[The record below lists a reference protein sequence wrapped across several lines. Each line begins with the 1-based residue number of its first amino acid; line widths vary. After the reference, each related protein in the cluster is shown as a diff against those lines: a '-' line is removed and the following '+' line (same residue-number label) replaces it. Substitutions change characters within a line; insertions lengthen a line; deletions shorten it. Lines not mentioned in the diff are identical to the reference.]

1 MGVCLNL
8 LCGGTGHGVK
18 MEYFKKEVEVA
29 GKKFI
34 IESGKAAKQSS
45 GSCTV
50 RIGDTVVL
58 VAAVASK
65 EPKPSI
71 DFMPL
76 TVDYRERTYAAG
88 KIPGGFFKREARP
101 RESEILVSRLI
112 DRSIRPL
119 FPEYWRNDTQISAIV
134 LSHDGENEAD
144 IASIL
149 GTSASLYT
157 SDLPFGTPVASVRI
171 GKIDGKLII
180 NPTISEQKLSV
191 LELVVSGTEDA
202 LTMVEAGAQELSEE
216 EMLEA
221 LNLARETIKA
231 ICLVQKSFPTKVKI
245 VVQEPEYNA
254 SLKADIEAEAIAK
267 AQECVRIKEKG
278 EREFFWASF
287 KKDITARLVEKYPE
301 EDASAIDTILED
313 IFYKKARELVLN
325 KRIRTDGRGLEEI
338 RPITCET
345 DILPRTH
352 GSSLFTRGQTQALV
366 TVTLGTP
373 GDMQI
378 MDELPGEYKE
388 RFMLHY
394 NFPGFSTGEAKGERS
409 TSRRE
414 IGHGNLAKRALT
426 PILPNEEDFGY
437 TIRIVSDILES
448 NGSSSMASVCGGSLA
463 LFNAGVPVKAA
474 CAGVAMGLMK
484 EGDNYVVLT
493 DIMGMEDHLGDM
505 DFKVAGTR
513 NGITALQMDIKITGL
528 TTEIM
533 AKALDQA
540 KRGRFFI
547 LDKMDAAISVPK
559 NNLSGYAPR
568 MVTLMIPQNKIGE
581 LIGPG
586 GKNIRKI
593 QEENNV
599 KIDIEETGKV
609 FISGSDSTG
618 VGATREY
625 VESITLEPEIGKIY
639 NARVTKLMA
648 FGAFAEIL
656 PGKEGLIHI
665 SQLATGHTKKVE
677 DVVKEGDKV
686 KVKVTEIDDKG
697 RINLSIKAAL

>member
-1 MGVCLNL
+1 VELAGY
-8 LCGGTGHGVK
+8 GVK
-18 MEYFKKEVEVA
+18 MEYFKKEMEVA

-34 IESGKAAKQSS
+34 VESGKVAKQSS

-50 RIGDTVVL
+50 RVGDTMVL

-65 EPKPSI
+65 DPKPGV

-88 KIPGGFFKREARP
+88 KIPGGFFKREAKP

-112 DRSIRPL
+112 DRSIRPM

-134 LSHDGENEAD
+134 LSHDGENESD
-144 IASIL
+144 IASII
-149 GTSASLYT
+149 GASVALYV
-157 SDLPFGTPVASVRI
+157 SDLPFNMPIAAVRV
-171 GKIDGKLII
+171 GKIDGKLVL
-180 NPTISEQKLSV
+180 NPTISEQKLSA
-191 LELVVSGTEDA
+191 LDLVVSGTEDA
-202 LTMVEAGAQELSEE
+202 LTMVEAGSQELSEE
-216 EMLEA
+216 DMLEA

-231 ICLVQKSFPTKVKI
+231 ICLVQKSFPTKVKTI
-245 VVQEPEYNA
+245 VHEPQYNA
-254 SLKADIEAEAIAK
+254 SLKADVEAEAVAK
-267 AQECVRIKEKG
+267 AEEGVTIKEKG

-287 KKDITARLVEKYPE
+287 KKDITTRFVEKYPQE
-301 EDASAIDTILED
+301 LASTIDAILED

-325 KRIRTDGRGLEEI
+325 KKVRTDGRGLEEI

-345 DILPRTH
+345 DVLPRAH

-373 GDMQI
+373 GDMQV
-378 MDELPGEYKE
+378 MDELSGEYRE

-414 IGHGNLAKRALT
+414 IGHGNLAKRSLS
-426 PILPNEEDFGY
+426 PILPNEENFGY

-513 NGITALQMDIKITGL
+513 KGITALQMDIKITGL

-533 AKALDQA
+533 AKALDHA

-559 NNLSGYAPR
+559 NDLSDYAPR
-568 MVTLMIPQNKIGE
+568 MATLMIPQNKIGE

-609 FISGSDSTG
+609 FISGTDSVG
-618 VGATREY
+618 VGATKEY
-625 VESITLEPEIGKIY
+625 LESMTAEAEVGKIY
-639 NARVTKLMA
+639 KARITKLMS

-665 SQLATGHTKKVE
+665 SQLAAGHTKKVE

-686 KVKVTEIDDKG
+686 KVTVTEIDDKG

>member
-1 MGVCLNL
+1 
-8 LCGGTGHGVK
+8 
-18 MEYFKKEVEVA
+18 MEYFKKEIEVI

-34 IESGKAAKQSS
+34 IESGKIAKQSS
-45 GSCTV
+45 GACTV
-50 RIGDTVVL
+50 RIGDTMVL
-58 VAAVASK
+58 VTAVASK
-65 EPKPSI
+65 DPKPDV

-88 KIPGGFFKREARP
+88 KIPGGFFKREAKP

-119 FPEYWRNDTQISAIV
+119 FPQYWRNDTQISAIV

-149 GTSASLYT
+149 GASVALYT
-157 SDLPFGTPVASVRI
+157 SDLPFTLPIASVRI
-171 GKIDGKLII
+171 GKIDGKLVV
-180 NPTISEQKLSV
+180 NPIISEQNLSV
-191 LELVVSGTEDA
+191 LDLVVSGTEDA

-221 LNLARETIKA
+221 LNLARQTIEA
-231 ICLVQKSFPTKVKI
+231 VCLVQKSFPTKTKT
-245 VVQEPEYNA
+245 VVREPKYNV
-254 SLKADIEAEAIAK
+254 SLENDIKAEAIAK
-267 AQECVRIKEKG
+267 AEEGVTIEEKG

-301 EDASAIDTILED
+301 ESVVTIDTILED

-325 KRIRTDGRGLEEI
+325 KKVRTDSRGLEEI

-345 DILPRTH
+345 DFLPRAH
-352 GSSLFTRGQTQALV
+352 GSALFTRGQTQALV

-373 GDMQI
+373 GNMQI
-378 MDELPGEYKE
+378 MDELSGEFKE

-414 IGHGNLAKRALT
+414 IGHGNLAKRALR
-426 PILPNEEDFGY
+426 PILPKEEDFGY

-463 LFNAGVPVKAA
+463 LFNAGVPVKSA

-484 EGDNYVVLT
+484 EGDNYVILT

-505 DFKVAGTR
+505 DFKVAGTKK
-513 NGITALQMDIKITGL
+513 GITALQMDIKITGL

-547 LDKMDAAISVPK
+547 LDKMDSAISIPK
-559 NNLSGYAPR
+559 NDLSTYAPR
-568 MVTLMIPQNKIGE
+568 METLMIPQNKIGE

-609 FISGSDSTG
+609 FISGTDSAD
-618 VGATREY
+618 VKATKEY
-625 VESITLEPEIGKIY
+625 VESMTAEAEAGKIY
-639 NARVTKLMA
+639 NARITKLMA

-686 KVKVTEIDDKG
+686 KVKVTAIDDKG

>member
-1 MGVCLNL
+1 
-8 LCGGTGHGVK
+8 

-29 GKKFI
+29 GKNFI
-34 IESGKAAKQSS
+34 IESGKVAKQSS
-45 GSCTV
+45 GSCV
-50 RIGDTVVL
+50 VKVGDTVVL
-58 VAAVASK
+58 ATAVASK
-65 EPKPSI
+65 DPRPSM

-88 KIPGGFFKREARP
+88 KIPGGFFKREAKP

-112 DRSIRPL
+112 DRSVRPL

-134 LSHDGENEAD
+134 LSHDGENESD
-144 IASIL
+144 IASII
-149 GTSASLYT
+149 GASVALYT
-157 SDLPFGTPVASVRI
+157 SDLPFSMPIASVRI
-171 GKIDGKLII
+171 GKIDGRLVV
-180 NPTISEQKLSV
+180 NPIISEQKLSV
-191 LELVVSGTEDA
+191 LDLVVSGTEDA
-202 LTMVEAGAQELSEE
+202 LTMVEAGSQELSEE

-231 ICLVQKSFPTKVKI
+231 ICLVQKSFPTKVKT
-245 VVQEPEYNA
+245 VVQEPQYNA
-254 SLKADIEAEAIAK
+254 SLKADIEAEATTK
-267 AQECVRIKEKG
+267 AEEGVTIKEKG
-278 EREFFWASF
+278 EREFFWATF
-287 KKDITARLVEKYPE
+287 KKDITARLVEKYPQE
-301 EDASAIDTILED
+301 SASTVDAMLED
-313 IFYKKARELVLN
+313 IFYKRARDLVLN
-325 KRIRTDGRGLEEI
+325 KKVRTDGRGLEEI
-338 RPITCET
+338 RPISCET
-345 DILPRTH
+345 DVLPRTH

-366 TVTLGTP
+366 TVTLGIP

-378 MDELPGEYKE
+378 MDELSGEYKE

-394 NFPGFSTGEAKGERS
+394 NFPGFSTGEAKSERA

-414 IGHGNLAKRALT
+414 IGHGNLAKRSLR
-426 PILPNEEDFGY
+426 PILPNEKDFGY
-437 TIRIVSDILES
+437 TIRVVSDILES

-513 NGITALQMDIKITGL
+513 KGITALQMDIKIAGL
-528 TTEIM
+528 TTDIM

-559 NNLSGYAPR
+559 NDLSEYAPR
-568 MVTLMIPQNKIGE
+568 METLMIPQNKIGE

-609 FISGSDSTG
+609 FISGADSTG
-618 VGATREY
+618 VGATKEY
-625 VESITLEPEIGKIY
+625 VKSMIAEAEIGKIY
-639 NARVTKLMA
+639 NARITKLMA

-665 SQLATGHTKKVE
+665 SQLAAGHTKKVE

-686 KVKVTEIDDKG
+686 KVKITEIDDRG

>member
-1 MGVCLNL
+1 
-8 LCGGTGHGVK
+8 

-29 GKKFI
+29 GKKFV
-34 IESGKAAKQSS
+34 IESGKVAKQSS

-50 RIGDTVVL
+50 SVGDTVVL
-58 VAAVASK
+58 VTVVASK
-65 EPKPSI
+65 DPKPGV

-88 KIPGGFFKREARP
+88 KIPGGFFKREAKP

-119 FPEYWRNDTQISAIV
+119 FPQYWRNDTQISAIV
-134 LSHDGENEAD
+134 LSHDGQSPAD

-149 GTSASLYT
+149 GASVALYT
-157 SDLPFGTPVASVRI
+157 SDLPFSMPIASVRI
-171 GKIDGKLII
+171 GKIDGQLVV

-191 LELVVSGTEDA
+191 LDLVVSATEDA
-202 LTMVEAGAQELSEE
+202 LTMVEAAAQELSEE

-221 LNLARETIKA
+221 LNIARETIKT
-231 ICLVQKSFPTKVKI
+231 ICLVQKSFPTKVKAAAE
-245 VVQEPEYNA
+245 EPEYNA
-254 SLKADIEAEAIAK
+254 SLKADIEAEAITK
-267 AQECVRIKEKG
+267 AQAGVTIKEKR

-287 KKDITARLVEKYPE
+287 KKDITAKLVEKYPQE
-301 EDASAIDTILED
+301 STSTIDTILEN
-313 IFYKKARELVLN
+313 IFYKQARELVLN
-325 KRIRTDGRGLEEI
+325 KKVRTDGRGLEEI

-345 DILPRTH
+345 DILPRSH

-366 TVTLGTP
+366 TVTLGTH

-378 MDELPGEYKE
+378 MDELSEEYKE

-394 NFPGFSTGEAKGERS
+394 NFPGFSTGEAKSERS

-414 IGHGNLAKRALT
+414 IGHGNLAKRALR
-426 PILPNEEDFGY
+426 PILPKEEDFGY
-437 TIRIVSDILES
+437 TIRVVSDILES

-463 LFNAGVPVKAA
+463 LFDAGVPVKAA

-513 NGITALQMDIKITGL
+513 KGITALQMDIKITGI

-547 LDKMDAAISVPK
+547 LDKMDEAIVAPK
-559 NNLSGYAPR
+559 KSLSGYAPR
-568 MVTLMIPQNKIGE
+568 MVTLVIPQNKIGE

-609 FISGSDSTG
+609 FICGVNCSGVT
-618 VGATREY
+618 ATKEY
-625 VESITLEPEIGKIY
+625 VESITTEAQVGKIY
-639 NARVTKLMA
+639 NAKITKLMA

-665 SQLATGHTKKVE
+665 SQLAVGHTNKVE
-677 DVVKEGDKV
+677 DVVKEGDSV
-686 KVKVTEIDDKG
+686 RVKVTEIDDKG

>member
-1 MGVCLNL
+1 VPSN
-8 LCGGTGHGVK
+8 GVK

-29 GKKFI
+29 GRKFT
-34 IESGKAAKQSS
+34 IESGKVAKQAN
-45 GSCTV
+45 GACTV
-50 RIGDTVVL
+50 RVGGTVVL
-58 VAAVASK
+58 VTAVASK
-65 EPKPSI
+65 EPKPGI

-88 KIPGGFFKREARP
+88 KIPGGFFKREAKP
-101 RESEILVSRLI
+101 REGEILVSRLI

-119 FPEYWRNDTQISAIV
+119 FSDYWRNDTQISVIV
-134 LSHDGENEAD
+134 LSHDGEND
-144 IASIL
+144 SDLPSIIGASV
-149 GTSASLYT
+149 ALYT
-157 SDLPFGTPVASVRI
+157 SNLPFTVPIASARI
-171 GKIDGKLII
+171 GKINEKLIV
-180 NPTISEQKLSV
+180 NPTISEQERSV
-191 LELVVSGTEDA
+191 LDLVVSGTEEA

-221 LNLARETIKA
+221 LNLAKETIKE
-231 ICLVQKSFPTKVKI
+231 ICLFIKSLPTITKI
-245 VVQEPEYNA
+245 EVLEPVYNTD
-254 SLKADIEAEAIAK
+254 LKKDIELEAISK
-267 AQECVRIKEKG
+267 AQEAVRINEKN
-278 EREFFWASF
+278 ERAFFWESF
-287 KKDITARLVEKYPE
+287 KKDISTRMVEKYSQE
-301 EDASAIDTILED
+301 ESAVIDLILED

-325 KRIRTDGRGLEEI
+325 QKVRTDGRGLEEI

-345 DILPRTH
+345 DILPRVH

-373 GDMQI
+373 GDMQV
-378 MDELPGEYKE
+378 MDELAGEYKE

-414 IGHGNLAKRALT
+414 IGHGNLAKRALKA
-426 PILPNEEDFGY
+426 ILPSEQDFGY

-463 LFNAGVPVKAA
+463 LFNAGVPVKAS

-484 EGDNYVVLT
+484 EGENYVILT

-513 NGITALQMDIKITGL
+513 KGISALQMDIKISGL

-533 AKALDQA
+533 AQALAQA

-547 LDKMDAAISVPK
+547 LDKMDIAISTP
-559 NNLSGYAPR
+559 NNKLSSYAPR
-568 MVTLMIPQNKIGE
+568 IATLTIPQNKVGE

-586 GKNIRKI
+586 GKNIRKL
-593 QEENNV
+593 QENNNV
-599 KIDIEETGKV
+599 KIDIEEAGKI
-609 FISGSDSTG
+609 FISGIDSG
-618 VGATREY
+618 VDVVREY
-625 VESITLEPEIGKIY
+625 VESMAAEVEVGKIY
-639 NARVTKLMA
+639 KARITKVMT
-648 FGAFAEIL
+648 FGAFAEFL

-665 SQLATGHTKKVE
+665 SQLASGHTKKVE
-677 DVVKEGDKV
+677 DVVKEGDEV
-686 KVKVTEIDDKG
+686 KVKVTEIDKQG
-697 RINLSIKAAL
+697 RINLSMKAAV

>member
-1 MGVCLNL
+1 VPSS
-8 LCGGTGHGVK
+8 GVK
-18 MEYFKKEVEVA
+18 MEYLKKEVEVA

-34 IESGKAAKQSS
+34 IESGKVAKQAN
-45 GSCTV
+45 GACTV

-58 VAAVASK
+58 VTAVASK
-65 EPKPSI
+65 EPKQGI

-88 KIPGGFFKREARP
+88 KIPGGFFKRETRP
-101 RESEILVSRLI
+101 REGEILISRLI

-119 FPEYWRNDTQISAIV
+119 FSKYWRNDTQISVIV
-134 LSHDGENEAD
+134 LSHDGEND
-144 IASIL
+144 SDLPSIIGASV
-149 GTSASLYT
+149 ALYT
-157 SDLPFGTPVASVRI
+157 SNLPFNVPTASARI
-171 GKIDGKLII
+171 GKINGKLIV
-180 NPTISEQKLSV
+180 NPTISEQEHSV
-191 LELVVSGTEDA
+191 LDLVVSGTEEA

-221 LNLARETIKA
+221 LNLAKETIKE
-231 ICLVQKSFPTKVKI
+231 ICLFIKSLPTITKI
-245 VVQEPEYNA
+245 EVLEPVYNTG
-254 SLKADIEAEAIAK
+254 LKKDIELEAISK
-267 AQECVRIKEKG
+267 AQEAVRINEKN
-278 EREFFWASF
+278 ERAFFWESF
-287 KKDITARLVEKYPE
+287 KKNISTRMVEKYPQE
-301 EDASAIDTILED
+301 ESAVIDVILED

-325 KRIRTDGRGLEEI
+325 QKVRTDGRGLEEI
-338 RPITCET
+338 RPITCEI
-345 DILPRTH
+345 DILPRVH

-378 MDELPGEYKE
+378 MDELAGEYKE

-414 IGHGNLAKRALT
+414 IGHGNLAKRALKA
-426 PILPNEEDFGY
+426 ILPNEQDFGY

-463 LFNAGVPVKAA
+463 LFNAGVPVKAS

-484 EGDNYVVLT
+484 EGENYVILT

-513 NGITALQMDIKITGL
+513 KGITALQMDIKISGI
-528 TTEIM
+528 TTKIM
-533 AKALDQA
+533 TQALAQA

-547 LDKMDAAISVPK
+547 LDKMDIAISTP
-559 NNLSGYAPR
+559 NNKLSGYAPR
-568 MVTLMIPQNKIGE
+568 IATLTIPQNKIGE

-586 GKNIRKI
+586 GKKIRKL
-593 QEENNV
+593 QEDNNV

-609 FISGSDSTG
+609 FISGIDSG
-618 VGATREY
+618 VDIVREY
-625 VESITLEPEIGKIY
+625 VESMIAEVEVGKIY
-639 NARVTKLMA
+639 KARIIKIMA
-648 FGAFAEIL
+648 FGAFAEFL

-665 SQLATGHTKKVE
+665 SQLASGHTKKVE
-677 DVVKEGDKV
+677 DVVKEGDEV
-686 KVKVTEIDDKG
+686 KVKVTEIDKQG
-697 RINLSIKAAL
+697 RISLSMRAAV

>member
-1 MGVCLNL
+1 
-8 LCGGTGHGVK
+8 
-18 MEYFKKEVEVA
+18 MEYFKKEVEIVD
-29 GKKFI
+29 KKFI
-34 IESGKAAKQSS
+34 IESGKVAKQSS
-45 GSCTV
+45 GACTV
-50 RIGDTVVL
+50 RVGDTMVL
-58 VAAVASK
+58 VTAVASK
-65 EPKPSI
+65 DPKPGV

-88 KIPGGFFKREARP
+88 KIPGGFFKREAKP

-119 FPEYWRNDTQISAIV
+119 FPQCWRNDTQISVIV

-149 GTSASLYT
+149 GASVALYT
-157 SDLPFGTPVASVRI
+157 SDLPFTLPIASVRI
-171 GKIDGKLII
+171 GKIDGKLIV
-180 NPTISEQKLSV
+180 NPTISQQKLSV
-191 LELVVSGTEDA
+191 LDLVVSGTEDA

-216 EMLEA
+216 EMLRA

-231 ICLVQKSFPTKVKI
+231 VCLIQKSFPTKTKT
-245 VVQEPEYNA
+245 VVTEPKYNA
-254 SLKADIEAEAIAK
+254 SLKNDIEAEAIAK
-267 AQECVRIKEKG
+267 AEEGVTIKEKG

-287 KKDITARLVEKYPE
+287 KKDITARLVEKYPQE
-301 EDASAIDTILED
+301 SVTTIDTILED

-325 KRIRTDGRGLEEI
+325 KKIRTDGRGLEEI

-345 DILPRTH
+345 DLLPRSH
-352 GSSLFTRGQTQALV
+352 GSALFTRGQTQALV

-373 GDMQI
+373 GNMQI
-378 MDELPGEYKE
+378 MDELSGEFKE

-414 IGHGNLAKRALT
+414 IGHGNLAKRALR
-426 PILPNEEDFGY
+426 PILPKEEDFGY
-437 TIRIVSDILES
+437 TIRVVSDILES

-463 LFNAGVPVKAA
+463 LFNAGVPVKSA

-484 EGDNYVVLT
+484 EGDNYVILT

-505 DFKVAGTR
+505 DFKVAGTKK
-513 NGITALQMDIKITGL
+513 GITALQMDIKITGL

-533 AKALDQA
+533 AEALDQA

-547 LDKMDAAISVPK
+547 LDRMDSAISIPK
-559 NNLSGYAPR
+559 DDLSTYAPR

-609 FISGSDSTG
+609 FISGVDFSG
-618 VGATREY
+618 VKATKEY
-625 VESITLEPEIGKIY
+625 VESMIAEAEVGKIY
-639 NARVTKLMA
+639 NARITKLMA

-665 SQLATGHTKKVE
+665 SQLAVGHTKKVE
-677 DVVKEGDKV
+677 DVVKEGNKV

>member
-1 MGVCLNL
+1 
-8 LCGGTGHGVK
+8 

-29 GKKFI
+29 GKNFT
-34 IESGKAAKQSS
+34 IESGKVAKQSS

-50 RIGDTVVL
+50 KVGDTVVL
-58 VAAVASK
+58 VTAVASK
-65 EPKPSI
+65 DPKPGV

-134 LSHDGENEAD
+134 LSHDGENESD
-144 IASIL
+144 IASII
-149 GTSASLYT
+149 GASVALYA
-157 SDLPFGTPVASVRI
+157 SDLPFSMPIASARI
-171 GKIDGKLII
+171 GKIAGRLVV

-191 LELVVSGTEDA
+191 LDLVVSGTEDA
-202 LTMVEAGAQELSEE
+202 LTMVEAGSQELSEE

-231 ICLVQKSFPTKVKI
+231 ICLVQKSFPTKVKT
-245 VVQEPEYNA
+245 VVQEPRYNA
-254 SLKADIEAEAIAK
+254 SLKADIGAEAITK
-267 AQECVRIKEKG
+267 AEEGVTIKEKD
-278 EREFFWASF
+278 EREFFWATF
-287 KKDITARLVEKYPE
+287 KKDITARLVEKYPQE
-301 EDASAIDTILED
+301 SAPTIDAILED

-325 KRIRTDGRGLEEI
+325 KKIRTDGRALEEI
-338 RPITCET
+338 RPIACET

-366 TVTLGTP
+366 TVTLGIP
-373 GDMQI
+373 SDMQI
-378 MDELPGEYKE
+378 MDELSGEYKE

-394 NFPGFSTGEAKGERS
+394 NFPGFSTGEAKSERS

-414 IGHGNLAKRALT
+414 IGHGNLAKRSLR
-426 PILPNEEDFGY
+426 PILPNEKDFGY
-437 TIRIVSDILES
+437 TIRVVSDILES

-505 DFKVAGTR
+505 DFKVAGTK

-533 AKALDQA
+533 KKALDQA
-540 KRGRFFI
+540 KR
-547 LDKMDAAISVPK
+547 
-559 NNLSGYAPR
+559 
-568 MVTLMIPQNKIGE
+568 
-581 LIGPG
+581 
-586 GKNIRKI
+586 
-593 QEENNV
+593 
-599 KIDIEETGKV
+599 
-609 FISGSDSTG
+609 
-618 VGATREY
+618 
-625 VESITLEPEIGKIY
+625 
-639 NARVTKLMA
+639 
-648 FGAFAEIL
+648 
-656 PGKEGLIHI
+656 
-665 SQLATGHTKKVE
+665 
-677 DVVKEGDKV
+677 
-686 KVKVTEIDDKG
+686 
-697 RINLSIKAAL
+697 

>member
-1 MGVCLNL
+1 
-8 LCGGTGHGVK
+8 

-34 IESGKAAKQSS
+34 VESGKVAKQSS

-50 RIGDTVVL
+50 RVGDTMVL

-65 EPKPSI
+65 DPKPGV

-88 KIPGGFFKREARP
+88 KIPGGFFKREAKP

-112 DRSIRPL
+112 DRSIRPM

-134 LSHDGENEAD
+134 LSHDGENESD
-144 IASIL
+144 IASII
-149 GTSASLYT
+149 GASVALYV
-157 SDLPFGTPVASVRI
+157 SDLPFNMPIASVRV
-171 GKIDGKLII
+171 GKIDGKLVL

-191 LELVVSGTEDA
+191 LDLVVSGSEDA

-216 EMLEA
+216 DMLEA

-231 ICLVQKSFPTKVKI
+231 ICLIQKSFPTKVKTI
-245 VVQEPEYNA
+245 VHEPQYNA
-254 SLKADIEAEAIAK
+254 PLKADIEAEAIAK
-267 AQECVRIKEKG
+267 AEEGVTIKEKG

-287 KKDITARLVEKYPE
+287 KKDITTRLVEKYPQE
-301 EDASAIDTILED
+301 LASTIDAILED

-325 KRIRTDGRGLEEI
+325 KRVRTDGRGLEEI

-345 DILPRTH
+345 DILPRAH

-378 MDELPGEYKE
+378 MDELSGEYKE

-414 IGHGNLAKRALT
+414 IGHGNLAKRSLI

-437 TIRIVSDILES
+437 TLRIVSDILES

-513 NGITALQMDIKITGL
+513 KGITALQMDIKITGL

-547 LDKMDAAISVPK
+547 LDKMDVAISVPK
-559 NNLSGYAPR
+559 NDLSDYAPR
-568 MVTLMIPQNKIGE
+568 MATLMVPQNKIGE

-593 QEENNV
+593 QEENSV
-599 KIDIEETGKV
+599 KIDIEESGKV
-609 FISGSDSTG
+609 FISGTDSVG
-618 VGATREY
+618 VGATKEY
-625 VESITLEPEIGKIY
+625 VESMTAEAEVGKIY
-639 NARVTKLMA
+639 KARITKLMS

-665 SQLATGHTKKVE
+665 SQLAAGHTKKVE